1 MNGYGEFHAH
11 KKGDIYEGQWVNN
24 EFTGEGRKIWRN
36 GEKCIGNWLKGKLH
50 GQAECYNIDG
60 SFAIKGIWENGIFK
74 KKLD

>member
-50 GQAECYNIDG
+50 G
-60 SFAIKGIWENGIFK
+60 
-74 KKLD
+74 